1 MEACEA
7 MSRPTLEVA
16 DILRASGNSF
26 WQRHGSHYAW
36 QHRKVMDAIV
46 RCRTAA
52 LGGHR
57 DRCSG
62 CGHQAISY
70 NSCRNRHC
78 PKCQG
83 NARAKWLAARSTELL
98 PVPYFHVVFTLP
110 HELSALVLQN
120 KRLLYDLL
128 YRTSA
133 ATMLELA
140 RDPRHLGADIGFLGV
155 LHTWGQNLE
164 HHPHVHYIVPAGGLT
179 PDGSNWIDSSRRFFL
194 PVKALSRR
202 FRRRFRM
209 ELGELFEQNRI
220 QFHGSLQQLNSPRA
234 FNHFLWQLGRKDWVV
249 YAKPPFGGAEH
260 VLNYLARYTHR
271 VAISNHRLVDFE
283 NDRVSFRWRD
293 YAHGGKQKVM
303 TVSSH
308 EFLRRFLIHVLPKG
322 LVRIRHFG
330 LFANRRRSAALER
343 CRALLGTTPCVDPP
357 EPPSLRCPACSG
369 IMLVVERLTRGQLYF
384 RASSDSSEPR
394 RCGDDSS

>member
-1 MEACEA
+1 

-16 DILRASGNSF
+16 DIIRVAGNRF
-26 WQRHGSHYAW
+26 WEKHKSHFAW
-36 QHRKVMDAIV
+36 VHRKVLDAIV

-57 DRCSG
+57 DKCIR
-62 CGHQAISY
+62 CGHLTASY

-83 NARAKWLAARSTELL
+83 NVRAKWLAARSAELL
-98 PVPYFHVVFTLP
+98 RVPYFHIVFTLP

-128 YRTSA
+128 FRTSA
-133 ATMLELA
+133 ASLLELA

-155 LHTWGQNLE
+155 LHTWGQNLQV
-164 HHPHVHYIVPAGGLT
+164 HPHTHYIVPAGGLT
-179 PDGSNWIDSSRRFFL
+179 PDGSRWIDSSRRFFL
-194 PVKALSRR
+194 PVKALSKV
-202 FRRRFRM
+202 FRDKFCE
-209 ELGELFEQNRI
+209 ELRELFKQDRL
-220 QFHGSLQQLNSPRA
+220 QFHNSLQQFASPGA
-234 FNHFLWQLGRKDWVV
+234 FNYFLWQLGQKDWVV

-271 VAISNHRLVDFE
+271 VAISNHRLVAFE

-293 YAHGGKQKVM
+293 YAHGGKKKVM
-303 TVSSH
+303 TVSADQ
-308 EFLRRFLIHVLPKG
+308 FLRRFLLHVLPKG

-330 LFANRRRSAALER
+330 FFANRRRRTDSPGLCAEGNR
-343 CRALLGTTPCVDPP
+343 ISFS
-357 EPPSLRCPACSG
+357 SLFPG
-369 IMLVVERLTRGQLYF
+369 N
-384 RASSDSSEPR
+384 
-394 RCGDDSS
+394 

>member
-1 MEACEA
+1 

-16 DILRASGNSF
+16 DIVRAAGNSF
-26 WQRHGSHYAW
+26 WEQQQSHLAW
-36 QHRKVMDAIV
+36 PHRKVLDAIV

-52 LGGHR
+52 LGGHL
-57 DRCSG
+57 DRCVS
-62 CGHQAISY
+62 CGHQAISF

-83 NARAKWLAARSTELL
+83 NARAKWLAARSAELL

-164 HHPHVHYIVPAGGLT
+164 HHPHVHYIVPAGGLAL
-179 PDGSNWIDSSRRFFL
+179 DGSRWIDSSQRFFL
-194 PVKALSRR
+194 PVHALSRV
-202 FRRRFRM
+202 FRGKFVAGLKQLVA
-209 ELGELFEQNRI
+209 EDKL
-220 QFHGSLQQLNSPRA
+220 QFHGSQQHLAAPGCFPS
-234 FNHFLWQLGRKDWVV
+234 FLRQLYQQDWVV

-271 VAISNHRLVDFE
+271 VAISNHRLVAFE
-283 NDRVSFRWRD
+283 NERVSFRWRD
-293 YAHGGKQKVM
+293 YAHGGKKKLM
-303 TVSSH
+303 TVSAH
-308 EFLRRFLIHVLPKG
+308 EFLRRFLLHVLPSG

-343 CRALLGTTPCVDPP
+343 CRSLLDASACGDPP
-357 EPPSLRCPACSG
+357 EPPSLRCPACSS

-384 RASSDSSEPR
+384 HPGLILAQPR
-394 RCGDDSS
+394 RCSVDSS